1 VDCDFFTTNIFEVKS
16 NQKRDYSNLDSFV
29 IFMCVEGTTKVGIGN
44 KTEIVAMGETIL
56 IPANTDAVTFNS
68 EGSKLLEVFI

>member
-1 VDCDFFTTNIFEVKS
+1 
-16 NQKRDYSNLDSFV
+16 
-29 IFMCVEGTTKVGIGN
+29 MCVEGTTKVSIGN

>member
-1 VDCDFFTTNIFEVKS
+1 MDCDFFTTNIFEVKS

-29 IFMCVEGTTKVGIGN
+29 IFMCVEGTTKVSIGN